1 MNETIKE
8 NLHGLKEVINT
19 MAISA
24 DTTPHTENGIAL
36 NQNGGYFFLPGDPNT
51 ASINIG
57 ELPLNTQ
64 YDALLHTHYTGL
76 LKGPSPADLMALYYL
91 AANGYINDYNTFE
104 FGIITSDGYMSV
116 SIDNIQDF
124 LNTFGNMD
132 VNFLNV
138 FYIQRGLMD
147 GSGNPI
153 PGNNSLDTYSNLLNN
168 LLAQFN
174 NSGGLSVSY
183 TENETGDWHYY
194 DPATKTMKKC

>member
-1 MNETIKE
+1 
-8 NLHGLKEVINT
+8 

-36 NQNGGYFFLPGDPNT
+36 NQNGGYFFLPGNPNT

-124 LNTFGNMD
+124 LNTFGNLNQD
-132 VNFLNV
+132 FLNS

-147 GSGNPI
+147 SSGNPI

-168 LLAQFN
+168 LLA
-174 NSGGLSVSY
+174 
-183 TENETGDWHYY
+183 
-194 DPATKTMKKC
+194 